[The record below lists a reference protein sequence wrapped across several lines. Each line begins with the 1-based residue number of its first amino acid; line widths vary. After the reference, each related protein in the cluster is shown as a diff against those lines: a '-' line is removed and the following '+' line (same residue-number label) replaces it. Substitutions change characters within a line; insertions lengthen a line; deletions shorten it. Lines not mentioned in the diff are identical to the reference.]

1 MRHRI
6 KKPRELKLRCYID
19 RMIDINEYL
28 SAFTLAKESNK
39 IVDMEQNK
47 IILNSMPN
55 VWSKQ
60 AYVQGFHC
68 ETIN

>member
-28 SAFTLAKESNK
+28 SAFTAAKESNK
-39 IVDMEQNK
+39 IVDME
-47 IILNSMPN
+47 
-55 VWSKQ
+55 
-60 AYVQGFHC
+60 
-68 ETIN
+68 